1 MLITYLGHSGFC
13 VELAKSTIIM
23 DPWLSLYG
31 AFDSAWFQYPCN
43 HHLKDLVERKLQ
55 DTTKDRYIYIS
66 HEHQD
71 HFDLAFLNSLQTRD
85 FKFIV
90 PQFRRSGLFESL
102 AHYQCR
108 GVILCRSDEEVRLA
122 DGFIKLYLYGYGFE
136 RDSAILVHHDGQSFL
151 NLNDCRLYD
160 HLQEIRKGHGDIDVV
175 AGQFSGAS
183 WHPTCYDYPEQV
195 YQRISQKKT
204 IIKFEAIA
212 RAIEAIN
219 ARIFLPSSG
228 PPCFLDPMLFHLNLE
243 PINVFSRPPQLIRY
257 LQKRFNRSERRHT
270 LEVMEMMPGD
280 VLDVT
285 ECNFAYKAQERLSED
300 GIEAY
305 LRSYAARY
313 EVFFRDRQVGCS
325 SQHLD
330 DILNRLREAIEYK
343 LSLFELSHLV
353 TTALYLSLHE
363 APDKMIRVDFQSRRV
378 EIVSGVIDPNYYSL
392 STPSWQM
399 ERVLDGKMTWYN
411 FSLTFRMRIKREPD
425 VYVPLLHDFL
435 LTEAED
441 LKQFC
446 SEWLELE
453 AKLEENGERITVEAG
468 GCLYSVSR
476 FCPHQGADL
485 SEGWIEEN
493 RYLVCPGHWWRFDL
507 WNEGRC
513 EASHATINAVAL
525 EQDGA
530 KPRIQAPQ
538 VAALRSRVRAQ
549 GVPR

>member
-1 MLITYLGHSGFC
+1 
-13 VELAKSTIIM
+13 
-23 DPWLSLYG
+23 
-31 AFDSAWFQYPCN
+31 
-43 HHLKDLVERKLQ
+43 
-55 DTTKDRYIYIS
+55 
-66 HEHQD
+66 
-71 HFDLAFLNSLQTRD
+71 
-85 FKFIV
+85 
-90 PQFRRSGLFESL
+90 
-102 AHYQCR
+102 
-108 GVILCRSDEEVRLA
+108 
-122 DGFIKLYLYGYGFE
+122 
-136 RDSAILVHHDGQSFL
+136 
-151 NLNDCRLYD
+151 
-160 HLQEIRKGHGDIDVV
+160 
-175 AGQFSGAS
+175 
-183 WHPTCYDYPEQV
+183 
-195 YQRISQKKT
+195 
-204 IIKFEAIA
+204 
-212 RAIEAIN
+212 
-219 ARIFLPSSG
+219 
-228 PPCFLDPMLFHLNLE
+228 
-243 PINVFSRPPQLIRY
+243 
-257 LQKRFNRSERRHT
+257 
-270 LEVMEMMPGD
+270 MMPGD